1 MRTTKSKRSVA
12 GEVNVKALAV
22 IGLFLLLGTGLV
34 GVIMEDH
41 DKQMV
46 ELANITALPPPVP
59 APVAVPVPVATN
71 RLSSGIWS
79 GTVIEAGDTTFSIT
93 GSSPL
98 IRQHWDGTRRVTTI
112 TMDNTND
119 VVVVTNTVTEL
130 DVRIRGHRVRASLP
144 DLPQNDQR
152 KEP

>member
-1 MRTTKSKRSVA
+1 MITRIDLGILITC
-12 GEVNVKALAV
+12 
-22 IGLFLLLGTGLV
+22 GLLCVLIAFGRK
-34 GVIMEDH
+34 D
-41 DKQMV
+41 
-46 ELANITALPPPVP
+46 PPPVP